1 MVIKKADILKGI
13 NDPEEVMIESLGDTL
28 WLRPLSNKELD
39 KLDEI
44 EAKGMKSY
52 ETNSKSR
59 GRIQGE
65 TVSKGKLDI
74 RLATVNGAQVRD
86 RKIQM
91 SLDNPKGEEWTLE
104 EIGMLH
110 RDVTDELI
118 EKINELSGITVTEA
132 EIDDFPED
140 E

>member
-13 NDPEEVMIESLGDTL
+13 NDPEEIMIESLEDTL

-39 KLDEI
+39 ILDEI

-65 TVSKGKLDI
+65 TVAKGKLDI
-74 RLATVNGAQVRD
+74 RLATVNSAKARD
-86 RKIQM
+86 MKIQM

-118 EKINELSGITVTEA
+118 EKINELSGISVTTA
-132 EIDDFPED
+132 EIDKFPED
-140 E
+140 K

>member
-13 NDPEEVMIESLGDTL
+13 NDPEEIMIESLGDTQ

-39 KLDEI
+39 ILDEI

-65 TVSKGKLDI
+65 TVAKGKLDI
-74 RLATVNGAQVRD
+74 RLATVNGAKARD
-86 RKIQM
+86 MKIQM

-118 EKINELSGITVTEA
+118 EKINELSGISVTTA
-132 EIDDFPED
+132 EIDKFPED